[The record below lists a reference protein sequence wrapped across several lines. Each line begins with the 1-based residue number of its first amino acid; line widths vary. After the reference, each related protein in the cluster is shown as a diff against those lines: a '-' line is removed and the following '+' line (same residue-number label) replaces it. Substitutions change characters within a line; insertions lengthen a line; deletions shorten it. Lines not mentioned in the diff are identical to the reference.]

1 MLKSFKLLTAVTLL
15 IAQSAFAGA
24 TFERIKEE
32 MWFKGEEAVK
42 SVAKYETSFESA
54 QIEDLQAAWDSW
66 QGTQIMPEELE
77 TGLVLWIS
85 KK

>member
-15 IAQSAFAGA
+15 FAQSAFAGA

>member
-1 MLKSFKLLTAVTLL
+1 MLKSFKLSTAVILL
-15 IAQSAFAGA
+15 FAQSAFAGV

-42 SVAKYETSFESA
+42 SVAKYETLGESA
-54 QIEDLQAAWDSW
+54 QIEDLQAAWESW
-66 QGTQIMPEELE
+66 QGTQVMPEELE
-77 TGLVLWIS
+77 TGLALWIS